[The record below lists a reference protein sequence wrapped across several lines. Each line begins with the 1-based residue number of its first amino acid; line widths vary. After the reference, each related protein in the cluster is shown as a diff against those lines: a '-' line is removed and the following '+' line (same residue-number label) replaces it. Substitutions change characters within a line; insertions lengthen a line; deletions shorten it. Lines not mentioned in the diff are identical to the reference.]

1 MSSINLTEARAK
13 LKTWMDAD
21 DSLAF
26 SQSYSIDVGGTKRV
40 LTRADA
46 KQVQDRI
53 NYWRKEV
60 ERLERGTTAPRVRLV
75 IPRD

>member
-1 MSSINLTEARAK
+1 MSAISLIEAKAK
-13 LKTWMDAD
+13 LKLWMDAD
-21 DSLAF
+21 DALAL

-53 NYWRKEV
+53 NYWRNEV
-60 ERLERGTTAPRVRLV
+60 ERLARGTSSPRVRLAV
-75 IPRD
+75 PRD